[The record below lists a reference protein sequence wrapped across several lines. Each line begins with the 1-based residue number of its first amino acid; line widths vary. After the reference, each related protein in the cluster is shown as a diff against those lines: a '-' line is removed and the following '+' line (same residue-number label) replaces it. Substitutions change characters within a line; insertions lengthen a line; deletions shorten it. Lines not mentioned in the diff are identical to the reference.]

1 MSRDRV
7 TPALR
12 QAVIDRDKCCVA
24 FRIDPDHLCYDQW
37 GEPHSPFATDYLS
50 LEHVKTDLR
59 MGVRAPS
66 DLRHLVALCH
76 SANVAVPSKAMR
88 VAFREYLRVVNEGV
102 A

>member
-1 MSRDRV
+1 MRV
-7 TPALR
+7 TAALR
-12 QAVIDRDKCCVA
+12 QAVLDRDRMCTA

-50 LEHVKTDLR
+50 LEHVKMELR
-59 MGVRAPS
+59 LGKRAPS
-66 DLRHLVALCH
+66 DLRHLVALCY

-88 VAFREYLRVVNEGV
+88 VAFREYLRVVNEDV